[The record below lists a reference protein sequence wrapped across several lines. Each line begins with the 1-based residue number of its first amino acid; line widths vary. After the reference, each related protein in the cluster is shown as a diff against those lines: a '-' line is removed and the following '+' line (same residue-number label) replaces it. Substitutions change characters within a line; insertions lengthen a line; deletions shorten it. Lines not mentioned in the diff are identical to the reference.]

1 MSYAGHVIDPEEG
14 GEAGGLL
21 RYIQKPCYPER
32 LRGSTL
38 ASPQRRWRGGGGR
51 LGNPRGEERVEGG
64 GQESCHPA
72 LTSPLNFKV
81 ALASGMLGRGGD
93 LAPTLLLS
101 AVVLR
106 PQPCWR
112 EEGGG

>member
-38 ASPQRRWRGGGGR
+38 ASPQRRWRGGGGGSEIHEGR
-51 LGNPRGEERVEGG
+51 REWKVEARRAAT
-64 GQESCHPA
+64 Q
-72 LTSPLNFKV
+72 L
-81 ALASGMLGRGGD
+81 
-93 LAPTLLLS
+93 
-101 AVVLR
+101 
-106 PQPCWR
+106 
-112 EEGGG
+112 